1 MYQPTSLAHIPFPM
15 VRRAGSRG
23 AAGMRAG
30 MAADGLAIGSAE
42 ARRLASPV
50 SGLRCSLT
58 LIVHI
63 HGPLHILSIF
73 WPSCFSSVDRYV
85 RALFPYWKLICAR
98 PLVDLVPQQLHAVA
112 ELTPDLLVRMDEL
125 PHSRHPSA
133 LPWPKNGLY
142 MDGCPRPSEFYSLS
156 HCASCLIGFNHSHS
170 LTPTSQQ
177 WV

>member
-23 AAGMRAG
+23 AAGMRAS
-30 MAADGLAIGSAE
+30 MAAGGLATGSAE

-50 SGLRCSLT
+50 SGLCCSLT

-98 PLVDLVPQQLHAVA
+98 PLVDLIPQQLHAVA
-112 ELTPDLLVRMDEL
+112 ELTPDLLVRMNEL

-133 LPWPKNGLY
+133 LPWPIYGWV
-142 MDGCPRPSEFYSLS
+142 PS
-156 HCASCLIGFNHSHS
+156 
-170 LTPTSQQ
+170 P
-177 WV
+177 V